1 MATPINMPQI
11 GQDLETG
18 KIIEWHVQEGDEVK
32 PGDIVATVESDK
44 ASFEVEVSESGIILK
59 LLFEAGDEAQVF
71 KPIAYIGE
79 PGETLQGDLAKSEI
93 QGSNVD
99 LNDNNAV
106 SGNIIAQAGGQADNN
121 QKLFASPSARRIA
134 TENNLT
140 LDAIPPSGPNNR
152 IIKRD
157 VLRLLEESS
166 LHGLKAT
173 PVARK
178 IANIEGVGLEKL
190 QGSGPGGKIQKE
202 DVLGSIEFKTE
213 GAALPK
219 SAAIKHVGD
228 DEVVYFDKSRKRIA
242 ERLTYSK
249 QTIPHY
255 YLFSEVDVT
264 GPLNWKSKVF
274 EEVGIKLS
282 FNDILIKTVAQVLRD
297 FPLLNAHVDDE
308 KIILKSQINIGVAV
322 SVENGLLV
330 PVIPDADTKSVNDI
344 SFLSKKNADDAR
356 RGIINPGIVGSFTV
370 SNLGMFGINMFQA
383 IINPPESAIL
393 SVGAIEKKVIPSDD
407 GIRFAS
413 MVTLGLAVDHRA
425 VDGAYAAKF
434 MKALK
439 DNLELFEQ

>member
-1 MATPINMPQI
+1 MPQI

-18 KIIEWHVQEGDEVK
+18 KIIEWHVTEGDEVK
-32 PGDIVATVESDK
+32 KGDIVATVESDK
-44 ASFEVEVSESGIILK
+44 ASFEVEVSESGTIIK
-59 LLFEAGDEAQVF
+59 LLFEEGDEAEVF
-71 KPIAYIGE
+71 KPIAYLGT
-79 PGETLQGDLAKSEI
+79 PGETLQGDLAKSEL
-93 QGSNVD
+93 QGINVD
-99 LNDNNAV
+99 SNNNKAV
-106 SGNIIAQAGGQADNN
+106 SGNIITEAGTKADNN
-121 QKLFASPSARRIA
+121 LRLFASPSARRIA
-134 TENNLT
+134 AENNLA
-140 LDAIPPSGPNNR
+140 LDAISPSGPNNR

-157 VLRLLEESS
+157 VLSLLEKSA

-178 IANIEGVGLEKL
+178 IATVEGVGLEKL

-202 DVLGSIEFKTE
+202 DVLGSM
-213 GAALPK
+213 
-219 SAAIKHVGD
+219 KHGGD
-228 DEVVYFDKSRKRIA
+228 DKVVYFDKSRKRIA

-264 GPLNWKSKVF
+264 RPMNWKSKVF
-274 EEVGIKLS
+274 EEVGIKFS
-282 FNDILIKTVAQVLRD
+282 FNDILIKKLAQVLKD

-308 KIILKSQINIGVAV
+308 KVILKSHINIGVAV

-344 SFLSKKNADDAR
+344 NFISKKNADDAR
-356 RGIINPGIVGSFTV
+356 RGIVNPGIVGSFTV
-370 SNLGMFGINMFQA
+370 SNLGMFGINMFLA

-393 SVGAIEKKVIPSDD
+393 SVGTIEKKVIPSED
-407 GIRFAS
+407 GIRVAS

-425 VDGAYAAKF
+425 VDGAYAARF

-439 DNLELFEQ
+439 DGLELYEQ

>member
-18 KIIEWHVQEGDEVK
+18 KIIEWHVKEGDEVK
-32 PGDIVATVESDK
+32 KGDIVATVESDK
-44 ASFEVEVSESGIILK
+44 ASFEVEAFESGIIIR
-59 LLFEAGDEAQVF
+59 LLFEEGDEAQVF
-71 KPIAYIGE
+71 KPIAYIGA
-79 PGETLQGDLAKSEI
+79 PGETFQGDPAK
-93 QGSNVD
+93 NVTD
-99 LNDNNAV
+99 NDAI
-106 SGNIIAQAGGQADNN
+106 SGNIIARAATKADKDL
-121 QKLFASPSARRIA
+121 KLFASPSARRIA
-134 TENNLT
+134 AENNLT
-140 LDAIPPSGPNNR
+140 LDGIPASGPNNR

-157 VLRLLEESS
+157 VLKLLEKGA

-178 IANIEGVGLEKL
+178 IATVEGVGLEKL
-190 QGSGPGGKIQKE
+190 KGSGPGGKIQKE
-202 DVLGSIEFKTE
+202 DVLGSM
-213 GAALPK
+213 
-219 SAAIKHVGD
+219 KHGGD
-228 DEVVYFDKSRKRIA
+228 DKVVYFDKSRKRIA

-264 GPLNWKSKVF
+264 RPMNWKSKVF

-282 FNDILIKTVAQVLRD
+282 FNDILIKKLAQVLKD

-308 KIILKSQINIGVAV
+308 KVILKSNINIGVAV

-330 PVIPDADTKSVNDI
+330 PVIPDADRKSVNDI
-344 SFLSKKNADDAR
+344 NFISKKNADDAR
-356 RGIINPGIVGSFTV
+356 RGIVNPGIVGSFTV
-370 SNLGMFGINMFQA
+370 SNLGMFGINMFLA

-393 SVGAIEKKVIPSDD
+393 SVGTIEKKVIPSED
-407 GIRFAS
+407 GIRVAS
-413 MVTLGLAVDHRA
+413 IVTLGLAVDHRA

-439 DNLELFEQ
+439 DGLELYEQ

>member
-18 KIIEWHVQEGDEVK
+18 KIIEWHVKEGDEVK
-32 PGDIVATVESDK
+32 NGDIVATVESDK
-44 ASFEVEVSESGIILK
+44 ASFEVEVSGSGIILK
-59 LLFEAGDEAQVF
+59 LLFEEGDEAQVF
-71 KPIAYIGE
+71 KPIAYFGE
-79 PGETLQGDLAKSEI
+79 RGETLQGDLAKNEI
-93 QGSNVD
+93 QESNVD
-99 LNDNNAV
+99 LNENNAV
-106 SGNIIAQAGGQADNN
+106 SGNIIAKAGSNADNN
-121 QKLFASPSARRIA
+121 LKLFASPSAKRIA
-134 TENNLT
+134 AENNLT

-157 VLRLLEESS
+157 VLRLLEKSS
-166 LHGLKAT
+166 IQGLKAT

-190 QGSGPGGKIQKE
+190 QGSGPGGKIKKE
-202 DVLGSIEFKTE
+202 DVLGSIR
-213 GAALPK
+213 
-219 SAAIKHVGD
+219 HVGE
-228 DEVVYFDKSRKRIA
+228 DEAVYFDKTRKRIA

-255 YLFSEVDVT
+255 YLFSEVEVSR
-264 GPLNWKSKVF
+264 PLKWKSKVF

-282 FNDILIKTVAQVLRD
+282 FNDILIKALAQVLRD
-297 FPLLNAHVDDE
+297 FPLLNSHVDDE
-308 KIILKSQINIGVAV
+308 KVILKSNINIGVAV

-330 PVIPDADTKSVNDI
+330 PVIPDADIKSVNEI
-344 SFLSKKNADDAR
+344 NLLSKKNADDAR
-356 RGIINPGIVGSFTV
+356 RGIVNTGIVGSFTV

-393 SVGAIEKKVIPSDD
+393 SVGTIEKKVIPSED
-407 GIRFAS
+407 GIRVAS

-439 DNLELFEQ
+439 DSLELYEQ

>member
-1 MATPINMPQI
+1 M
-11 GQDLETG
+11 
-18 KIIEWHVQEGDEVK
+18 
-32 PGDIVATVESDK
+32 
-44 ASFEVEVSESGIILK
+44 
-59 LLFEAGDEAQVF
+59 
-71 KPIAYIGE
+71 
-79 PGETLQGDLAKSEI
+79 
-93 QGSNVD
+93 
-99 LNDNNAV
+99 
-106 SGNIIAQAGGQADNN
+106 
-121 QKLFASPSARRIA
+121 
-134 TENNLT
+134 
-140 LDAIPPSGPNNR
+140 
-152 IIKRD
+152 
-157 VLRLLEESS
+157 LEEGS

-178 IANIEGVGLEKL
+178 IASVEGLGLEKL

-202 DVLGSIEFKTE
+202 DVLGSMVLKNA
-213 GAALPK
+213 GAALPRSVALK
-219 SAAIKHVGD
+219 PDGD

-255 YLFSEVDVT
+255 YLFSEVDAT
-264 GPLNWKSKVF
+264 GALNWKLKVL

-282 FNDILIKTVAQVLRD
+282 FNDILIKSVAQVLRD

-330 PVIPDADTKSVNDI
+330 PVIPEADTKSVNEI
-344 SFLSKKNADDAR
+344 NFLSKKNADDAR
-356 RGIINPGIVGSFTV
+356 RGIINPGIMGSFTV

-393 SVGAIEKKVIPSDD
+393 SVGVIEKKVIPSDD

-425 VDGAYAAKF
+425 ADGAYAAKF

-439 DNLELFEQ
+439 ENLEFFKE

>member
-1 MATPINMPQI
+1 MATPVNMPQI

-18 KIIEWHVQEGDEVK
+18 KIIEWHVQEGDKVNK
-32 PGDIVATVESDK
+32 GDIVATVESDK

-59 LLFEAGDEAQVF
+59 LLFTAGDEAEVF

-79 PGETLQGDLAKSEI
+79 PGEKLSDDLAKSEI
-93 QGSNVD
+93 QGKIADASD
-99 LNDNNAV
+99 HKQA
-106 SGNIIAQAGGQADNN
+106 SENIIARAGEKAVHH

-134 TENNLT
+134 AENNLA

-157 VLRLLEESS
+157 VLRMLEEGSV
-166 LHGLKAT
+166 HGLKAT

-178 IANIEGVGLEKL
+178 IANMEGVGLDKL

-202 DVLGSIEFKTE
+202 DVLGSMELKTG
-213 GAALPK
+213 GAAFPR
-219 SAAIKHVGD
+219 SAALKPAVD
-228 DEVVYFDKSRKRIA
+228 DEVAYFDKSRKRIA

-264 GPLNWKSKVF
+264 GPMNWKSKVL

-282 FNDILIKTVAQVLRD
+282 FNDILIRSVAQVLRD

-330 PVIPDADTKSVNDI
+330 PVIPEADTKSVNEI
-344 SFLSKKNADDAR
+344 NFLSKKNADDAR
-356 RGIINPGIVGSFTV
+356 KGIINPGVVGSFTV

-393 SVGAIEKKVIPSDD
+393 SVGVIEKKVIPSDD
-407 GIRFAS
+407 GIRFAP

-425 VDGAYAAKF
+425 ADGAYAAKF

-439 DNLELFEQ
+439 ENLEFFEQ

>member
-1 MATPINMPQI
+1 MQHKDRNKEMATPINMPQI

-18 KIIEWHVQEGDEVK
+18 KIIEWHVKEGDEVK
-32 PGDIVATVESDK
+32 KGDIIATVESDK
-44 ASFEVEVSESGIILK
+44 ASFEVEVSESGIIIK
-59 LLFEAGDEAQVF
+59 LLFEEGDEAQVF
-71 KPIAYIGE
+71 KPIAYLGA
-79 PGETLQGDLAKSEI
+79 PGETVQGDLAKNEI
-93 QGSNVD
+93 QGSSAD
-99 LNDNNAV
+99 LNDYNAV
-106 SGNIIAQAGGQADNN
+106 SGTLIAKAGIKADNN
-121 QKLFASPSARRIA
+121 LKLFASPSAKRIA
-134 TENNLT
+134 AENNLT
-140 LDAIPPSGPNNR
+140 LDAIPASGPNGR

-157 VLRLLEESS
+157 VLRLLEKSS
-166 LHGLKAT
+166 LQGLKAT

-178 IANIEGVGLEKL
+178 IATIEGVGLERL

-202 DVLGSIEFKTE
+202 DVLGS
-213 GAALPK
+213 
-219 SAAIKHVGD
+219 IKHVGD

-255 YLFSEVDVT
+255 YLFIEVDVT
-264 GPLNWKSKVF
+264 RPLKWKSKIF

-282 FNDILIKTVAQVLRD
+282 FNDILIKELAQVLRD
-297 FPLLNAHVDDE
+297 FPLLNSHVDDE
-308 KIILKSQINIGVAV
+308 KVLLKSNINIGVAV

-330 PVIPDADTKSVNDI
+330 PVIPDADIKSVNEI
-344 SFLSKKNADDAR
+344 NLLSKKNADDAR
-356 RGIINPGIVGSFTV
+356 RGIVNPGIVGSFTV

-393 SVGAIEKKVIPSDD
+393 SVGTIEKKVIPSED
-407 GIRFAS
+407 GIRVAS

-439 DNLELFEQ
+439 DGLELYEQ